1 MILPIPGQGLHP
13 IHKQHSPI
21 PSDRGNRLLAPSQLI
36 AFTLSIIINVVKM
49 LIDTFDLMITIIISL
64 CNDAITI
71 MVIILV
77 TISFTQTR
85 QISKYE
91 VFVSDKPLHG

>member
-1 MILPIPGQGLHP
+1 MTLPIPGQGLHLT
-13 IHKQHSPI
+13 HKQHSPI

-36 AFTLSIIINVVKM
+36 AFTSIIINVVKM
-49 LIDTFDLMITIIISL
+49 IIDTFDLMITIIIFL
-64 CNDAITI
+64 CNDVITI
-71 MVIILV
+71 MVIILA

>member
-1 MILPIPGQGLHP
+1 MILPIPGQGLHLT
-13 IHKQHSPI
+13 HKQHSPI
-21 PSDRGNRLLAPSQLI
+21 PSDRGNQLLAPLQLI
-36 AFTLSIIINVVKM
+36 AFTLIIIINVVKM
-49 LIDTFDLMITIIISL
+49 IIDTFDLMITIIIFL
-64 CNDAITI
+64 CNDVITI
-71 MVIILV
+71 MVIILA